1 MALCTSI
8 MSKAALPGIRMSNR
22 TDRVHVERERES
34 SFSSLVLVGG
44 GDRQMFNRLEAW
56 RAAPLDFGFVH
67 RQLEFRPAP
76 EQGLQRAGSLD
87 ARELMAKAEM
97 NSGAEGN

>member
-1 MALCTSI
+1 
-8 MSKAALPGIRMSNR
+8 
-22 TDRVHVERERES
+22 
-34 SFSSLVLVGG
+34 
-44 GDRQMFNRLEAW
+44 MFNRLEAW

-87 ARELMAKAEM
+87 ARALMAKAEM
-97 NSGAEGN
+97 NSGAEGNMAVRLSLEIELLRVCGGFGIQGWRCPHRHDLLTPPSTATPPLDI